1 METRFVEA
9 GKLNKGA
16 YILLEDHPCEVVEI
30 SNSKPGKHG
39 SAKVRIVA
47 IGVFDGKKRE
57 FLGPA
62 DAQVVQP
69 VIETRTGIVVSISED
84 TAQVMDNETY
94 ETIDVIVPDD
104 LKEKVSEG
112 KTVKYMQ
119 WGEYRKLTQV
129 FSEWP

>member
-1 METRFVEA
+1 METRYVEA
-9 GKLNKGA
+9 GRLNKGA

-30 SNSKPGKHG
+30 ATSKPGKHG

-62 DAQVVQP
+62 DAQVIQP
-69 VIETRTGIVVSISED
+69 VIVTKTGIVVSISD
-84 TAQVMDNETY
+84 NVAQIMDNETY
-94 ETIDVIVPDD
+94 ETIDVTIPDE
-104 LKEKVSEG
+104 LKDKVSEG
-112 KTVKYMQ
+112 KSVKYIE

-129 FSEWP
+129 FSE